1 MKGLW
6 AVAADEL
13 RSKRA
18 LLTGMLAL
26 GALPW
31 AAPYF
36 PGLHRFDAA
45 DVRSAFMILV
55 GLSLPPALGLGLGA
69 SAVGEEIGGRR
80 LGFYFARPIGAG
92 AIWGGKMLVALLV
105 PLLAALVVFIPG
117 AVVLLAGKREV
128 LEALGGTAVLSA
140 LLCGLAHVGAG
151 LYRTRS
157 PWLALDLVAGALVF
171 GGFYLV
177 GHQMVDGGAA
187 EGAARS
193 GPWLAGVLL
202 VCCLGAG
209 LAQVAFGRTDPQ
221 QGHMALAGV
230 LWGGLLLSLGI
241 VSAAS
246 SWYLSPT
253 PAEL

>member
-6 AVAADEL
+6 AIAVDEL

-18 LLTGMLAL
+18 LLMGMLAL

-31 AAPYF
+31 AAPFF

-69 SAVGEEIGGRR
+69 SVVGEEIGGRR
-80 LGFYFARPIGAG
+80 LGFYFARPIGAW

-117 AVVLLAGKREV
+117 AIVLLPGKRELAV
-128 LEALGGTAVLSA
+128 ALAAAAALSA

-157 PWLALDLVAGALVF
+157 PCQVRRRTIASTARSLALPPRLRGPARADGEVTVTRSQREASEGRGGSTGTAEAAAGAVGA
-171 GGFYLV
+171 GG
-177 GHQMVDGGAA
+177 GGGGAA
-187 EGAARS
+187 AHRR
-193 GPWLAGVLL
+193 GVR
-202 VCCLGAG
+202 V
-209 LAQVAFGRTDPQ
+209 
-221 QGHMALAGV
+221 V
-230 LWGGLLLSLGI
+230 L
-241 VSAAS
+241 
-246 SWYLSPT
+246 
-253 PAEL
+253 